1 MLDAQGWDE
10 RYASKEW
17 VLPEDPMPQL
27 VELASGLEP
36 GRALDLAA
44 GEGRNALWL
53 ARQGWR
59 VTAVDFSR
67 VGLEKAA
74 RRAGA
79 EGLEVEC
86 VVADVRD
93 YRPTRRG
100 FELVLIAYMHPDPSE
115 RPAVLGSAA
124 EAVAPGGHLLVVGYD
139 LAHQPRGRGPS
150 DPDRRFT
157 PERLAGAFPRI
168 ELARCESV
176 AFEVERDEGPEE
188 VVITVACGRRPG

>member
-1 MLDAQGWDE
+1 MDAGTWDQ
-10 RYASKEW
+10 RYAAVDQVWSRGPNE
-17 VLPEDPMPQL
+17 L
-27 VELASGLEP
+27 VERALAGLPAGE
-36 GRALDLAA
+36 ALDLAC